1 MFNVQSL
8 NEKPQYKLLISD
20 NFKMNNAFEHLL
32 SEVTCV
38 VNHSLKSNHEEA
50 PLLIMSK
57 SHTIIFHNH
66 GFKSGNY
73 DNRGH

>member
-1 MFNVQSL
+1 MFSAQSL
-8 NEKPQYKLLISD
+8 NEMPQYKLLIM
-20 NFKMNNAFEHLL
+20 MNSALEHLL
-32 SEVTCV
+32 SEATCV
-38 VNHSLKSNHEEA
+38 VNHSLKSNHEDV
-50 PLLIMSK
+50 PHLIMSK